1 MDSHLNH
8 AANTRVDAVDRIVEG
23 WVRQVP
29 DFDSGPIQVFGR
41 LNRVARLLDNNLR
54 SFFQSHGLGIGDYDL
69 MAALFRMGSPYMAR
83 PSSIAR
89 SSLLTSA
96 GVTLRVDRM
105 VKMGMVKRVNDLD
118 DRRSVYVQLTDEGVD
133 VVSRVA
139 LINRERQRRMLDS
152 LTPEESAVLESVFRK
167 LEQSLVIPGWPDQ

>member
-1 MDSHLNH
+1 MNSHDGHVPHLGP
-8 AANTRVDAVDRIVEG
+8 DAVDRIVEG

-29 DFDSGPIQVFGR
+29 DFDSGPLQVFGR

-54 SFFQSHGLGIGDYDL
+54 SFFQAHGLGIGDYDL
-69 MAALFRMGSPYMAR
+69 MAALFRMGHPYMAR

-89 SSLLTSA
+89 TSLLTSA

-118 DRRSVYVQLTDEGVD
+118 DRRSVYVQLTDEGAD

-139 LINRERQRRMLDS
+139 LLNRERQRRMLNS
-152 LTPEESAVLESVFRK
+152 LTAEESAILESVFRK
-167 LEQSLVIPGWPDQ
+167 LEQSLVIPGWPD